1 MFGWDMP
8 AQAKVYTD
16 AADRKRLAAQ
26 GMPLIVLPR
35 SEGERGLSHRKV
47 SVVAPQ

>member
-1 MFGWDMP
+1 MLQLPRTGFAAAGPFWATL

-35 SEGERGLSHRKV
+35 S
-47 SVVAPQ
+47 